1 VTAAK
6 IANGTLTNTQISA
19 SAAIAYSKL
28 NLASSIVNGDIS
40 NSAAIAYS
48 KLALSNSI
56 VNADIASGAN
66 IAYSKLNLANSIVNS
81 DVAAGAAIA
90 YSKLNLSGS
99 ITNSDVSNAAAIAYN
114 KLNLANSIANSDIA
128 TGANIAYNKLNLSGS
143 IVNGDIASG
152 AGIAFSK
159 LATLNTG
166 QIVVGSGGTP
176 TAVTLGGDATI
187 NASGNLTIANNAI
200 TTAKIADSQITTA
213 KLASGA
219 VPTVIAGGS
228 GATNTTSN
236 ATTFQSPGGVF
247 NAASNAAAAITLPTS
262 GTLSNLN
269 VTVSS
274 APAAGKQWVVTVF
287 RNGSASGT
295 PANLSCTISGAAA
308 TTCSD
313 AADSISY
320 SSGDTMS
327 VQIAPS
333 GNPTATVLRWTA
345 KLSTP

>member
-28 NLASSIVNGDIS
+28 NLASSIVNGDVS
-40 NSAAIAYS
+40 SSAAIAYS
-48 KLALSNSI
+48 KLALGGSI
-56 VNADIASGAN
+56 INTDVASGAN

-81 DVAAGAAIA
+81 DVAAGANIA
-90 YSKLNLSGS
+90 YSKLNLAGS
-99 ITNSDVSNAAAIAYN
+99 ITNSDVSATAAIAYN
-114 KLNLANSIANSDIA
+114 KLNLSNSIVNSDIA

-143 IVNGDIASG
+143 IVNSDISSSA
-152 AGIAFSK
+152 AIAYSK

-166 QIVVGSGGTP
+166 QIVVGSAGTP

-219 VPTVIAGGS
+219 IPEIIGGTS
-228 GATNTTSN
+228 GAAMANGATSFMGMFSVAN
-236 ATTFQSPGGVF
+236 ATESAVQVPVQ
-247 NAASNAAAAITLPTS
+247 TS
-262 GTLSNLN
+262 GTISNFD
-269 VTVSS
+269 VRIT
-274 APAAGKQWVVTVF
+274 AAAGALPNAWAFTLRK
-287 RNGSASGT
+287 NGAST
-295 PANLSCTISGAAA
+295 AITCTISGTTA
-308 TTCSD
+308 TQCADNSD
-313 AADSISY
+313 TVSFA
-320 SSGDTMS
+320 SGDLLSIQVVPTS
-327 VQIAPS
+327 APT
-333 GNPTATVLRWTA
+333 NTAIGRWTA

>member
-28 NLASSIVNGDIS
+28 NLASSIVNGDVS
-40 NSAAIAYS
+40 NSAAIGYS

-56 VNADIASGAN
+56 VNADVATGAN
-66 IAYSKLNLANSIVNS
+66 IAYSKLNLASSIVNS

-99 ITNSDVSNAAAIAYN
+99 ITNSDVNATAAIAYS
-114 KLNLANSIANSDIA
+114 KLNLTNSIVNADVA

-143 IVNGDIASG
+143 IVNADVASG
-152 AGIAFSK
+152 AAIAYSK

-187 NASGNLTIANNAI
+187 NASGNLTIANDAI
-200 TTAKIADSQITTA
+200 TTAKILNSQVTTA

-219 VPTVIAGGS
+219 VPTTVGGNS
-228 GATNTTSN
+228 GATNLANAVFMSLYGGGTS
-236 ATTFQSPGGVF
+236 ATESIAQSPM
-247 NAASNAAAAITLPTS
+247 PTS
-262 GTLSNLN
+262 GTISNFTAT
-269 VTVSS
+269 VTT
-274 APAAGKQWVVTVF
+274 APQAGRTWTFTVRKAGAGTTVT
-287 RNGSASGT
+287 
-295 PANLSCTISGAAA
+295 CTISNPA
-308 TTCSD
+308 TSCT
-313 AADSISY
+313 DSTHSVTFA
-320 SSGDTMS
+320 SGDLIS
-327 VQIAPS
+327 IGVAS
-333 GNPTATVLRWTA
+333 AGNPTAAPGRWSA
-345 KLSTP
+345 QLSTP

>member
-1 VTAAK
+1 VTAGK

-28 NLASSIVNGDIS
+28 NLASSIVNGDVS

-56 VNADIASGAN
+56 TNSDVATGAN
-66 IAYSKLNLANSIVNS
+66 IAYSKLNLASSIVNS

-90 YSKLNLSGS
+90 YSKLNLTGS
-99 ITNSDVSNAAAIAYN
+99 ITNSDVNSSAAIAYS
-114 KLNLANSIANSDIA
+114 KLNLSNSIVNGDIA
-128 TGANIAYNKLNLSGS
+128 SGANIAYNKLNLAGS
-143 IVNGDIASG
+143 ITNSDISSS
-152 AGIAFSK
+152 AGIAYSK
-159 LATLNTG
+159 LAALSTG

-219 VPTVIAGGS
+219 IPELIGGTS
-228 GATNTTSN
+228 GATMTNN
-236 ATTFQSPGGVF
+236 ATTFMGMFSVA
-247 NAASNAAAAITLPTS
+247 NATEALVQVPVQTS
-262 GTLSNLN
+262 GTVSNFD
-269 VTVSS
+269 VRIS
-274 APAAGKQWVVTVF
+274 AAAGTLPNAWAFTLRK
-287 RNGSASGT
+287 NGAST
-295 PANLSCTISGAAA
+295 AITCTISG
-308 TTCSD
+308 
-313 AADSISY
+313 
-320 SSGDTMS
+320 
-327 VQIAPS
+327 
-333 GNPTATVLRWTA
+333 PTATQCADNSDTVSFASGDLLTIQIVPTSAPTASIGRWTA